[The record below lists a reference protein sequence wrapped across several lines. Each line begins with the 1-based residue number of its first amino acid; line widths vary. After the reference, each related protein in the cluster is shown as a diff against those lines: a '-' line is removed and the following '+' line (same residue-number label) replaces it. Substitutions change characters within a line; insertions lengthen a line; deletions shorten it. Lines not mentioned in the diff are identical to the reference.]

1 MAIVLGIFMFGL
13 LIFVH
18 ELGHFLVA
26 RLCGIRVHAF
36 AIGMGPAIFKKEKN
50 GVEYS
55 IRILPIGGFVKLE
68 GEDEASDD
76 PAAFGN
82 KSPIKRIGV
91 LFAGGFMNILA
102 GLIIFV
108 IVFSSVPGIRVPVVG
123 DVVANTPAATCGME
137 KGDIITKIN
146 GSKIHIQND
155 VTLALMKNGAK
166 PLEVEI
172 LRNGETLSKTITPA
186 PDAETG
192 SYILGFYPTVMKMTP
207 SLAIKTAYHNTSFV
221 VELVY
226 FSLGEM
232 ITGKV
237 QLRDMA
243 GPVGIVQEMNAVA
256 KKELPYL
263 NMLNF
268 MGLIAVNLGVMNLL
282 PFPAL
287 DGGRIFFALAEL
299 ITRKRISPEKEGLVH
314 LVGFGLL
321 IALMLVI
328 TFSDITKLFA

>member
-1 MAIVLGIFMFGL
+1 MAIILGIFIFGF

-18 ELGHFLVA
+18 ELGHFLSA
-26 RLCGIRVHAF
+26 RFLGIRVHAF
-36 AIGMGPAIFKKEKN
+36 SVGMGPAIFKKEKN

-55 IRILPIGGFVKLE
+55 LRLLPIGGYVKLE

-76 PAAFGN
+76 PAAFSN

-91 LFAGGFMNILA
+91 LFAGGFMNILT
-102 GLIIFV
+102 GLLIFV
-108 IVFSSVPGIRVPVVG
+108 IVFSAVPGVRVPVI
-123 DVVANTPAATCGME
+123 DSVVADSPAAACGME
-137 KGDIITKIN
+137 AGDVITKIN
-146 GSKIHIQND
+146 GKKIHIQND
-155 VTLALMKNGAK
+155 VTLALMKNGTKA
-166 PLEVEI
+166 LSVEL
-172 LRNGETLSKTITPA
+172 LRDGEKLTKTLTPMLDEA
-186 PDAETG
+186 SGT
-192 SYILGFYPTVMKMTP
+192 YLLGFYPKAQSMTP
-207 SLAIKTAYHNTSFV
+207 GLALKTAYHNTSFV

-226 FSLGEM
+226 YSLGEM

-256 KKELPYL
+256 KQELPYL

-287 DGGRIFFALAEL
+287 DGGRIFFALVEL
-299 ITRKRISPEKEGLVH
+299 IRRKKITPEKEGLVH
-314 LVGFGLL
+314 LIGFGLL
-321 IALMLVI
+321 IALMLII